1 MFLSYQRTDQLLS
14 VYLYADTPLDASP
27 THSTCPLSSSLLS
40 CSLPELRLLRIV
52 CTSSLQRRRMRMK
65 MRRIRDLICK
75 QPVLLSTCRCGQ
87 SYYLFYG
94 FHYIRIFN
102 GGGRL

>member
-75 QPVLLSTCRCGQ
+75 AASTTQYLSMWTILLSFLWVPLHTNLQWWR
-87 SYYLFYG
+87 
-94 FHYIRIFN
+94 
-102 GGGRL
+102 